1 MFTSNEDNRLNS
13 NTFNGWA
20 SVASICAH
28 ISRVFRNFPVC
39 CTIPLNWF
47 YVGYIVCSQL
57 ISTFTK
63 VQYLIS
69 IILYYYFHLF
79 SLIQEWIFFYLAVML
94 FFFFFFLD
102 IFNTLRQL
110 AVSNSSFSCWNIL
123 LSENR
128 TVLRVV
134 SRNCS
139 EEKDSVVE
147 FYKT

>member
-1 MFTSNEDNRLNS
+1 MLSTDLNIHKS
-13 NTFNGWA
+13 SIFDLNNSILLFS
-20 SVASICAH
+20 SVLSH
-28 ISRVFRNFPVC
+28 SRVD
-39 CTIPLNWF
+39 
-47 YVGYIVCSQL
+47 
-57 ISTFTK
+57 
-63 VQYLIS
+63 
-69 IILYYYFHLF
+69 
-79 SLIQEWIFFYLAVML
+79 FFLSGCYAV
-94 FFFFFFLD
+94 FFLD

-147 FYKT
+147 FYKASFIFHFFTSCEGNL